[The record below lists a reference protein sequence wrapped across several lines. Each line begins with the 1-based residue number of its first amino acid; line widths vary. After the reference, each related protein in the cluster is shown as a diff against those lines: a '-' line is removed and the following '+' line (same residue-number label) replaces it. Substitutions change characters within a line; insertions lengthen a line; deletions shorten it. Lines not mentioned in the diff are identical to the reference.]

1 MQIGIISDTHDD
13 MASIKKAVDILNKRD
28 VSRVIHAGDIIS
40 PFTFEIFRNFKGD
53 FTGIFGNNDGD
64 RLLLKEKSGN
74 NIHNQPLMLNI
85 DRKRIIVVHE
95 PYIVNELA
103 ESGHF
108 DIVIYGHTHKPDVRK
123 VKDTLVINPGKVALL
138 HKGRS
143 TLAILDT
150 KLMDVD
156 LVEL

>member
-13 MASIKKAVDILNKRD
+13 MASIKKAVEILNKRD

-40 PFTFEIFRNFKGD
+40 PFTFEIFRDLKGD

-64 RLLLKEKSGN
+64 RLFLKEKSGN

>member
-1 MQIGIISDTHDD
+1 MRIGIISDTHDD
-13 MASIKKAVDILNKRD
+13 MTSIKKAVDILNKRD

-40 PFTFEIFRNFKGD
+40 PFTFEIFRDLKGD

>member
-1 MQIGIISDTHDD
+1 MLIGIISDSHDD
-13 MASIKKAVDILNKRD
+13 MASIKKAVEILNDRR
-28 VSRVIHAGDIIS
+28 VSRVIHAGDIVS
-40 PFTFEIFRNFKGD
+40 PFTFEVFNDLKGD

-74 NIHNQPLMLNI
+74 RIHNQPLTINI
-85 DRKRIIVVHE
+85 ERKRVIVVHE
-95 PYIVNELA
+95 PHIVNELA

-108 DIVIYGHTHKPDVRK
+108 DIIIYGHTHRPDIRK
-123 VKDTLVINPGKVALL
+123 VKDTLVINPGKVAVL

-150 KLMDVD
+150 RSMDV
-156 LVEL
+156 ELIEL

>member
-40 PFTFEIFRNFKGD
+40 PFTFEIFRNLKGD

>member
-13 MASIKKAVDILNKRD
+13 MASIKKAVEILNKRD

-40 PFTFEIFRNFKGD
+40 PFTFEIFRDLKGD

-123 VKDTLVINPGKVALL
+123 VKDTLVINPGKVAVL